1 MAKKKRKKKN
11 HFKKFLSLLII
22 FIIIG
27 VVGVLGYKSY
37 QELNSLK
44 EDLSTYTFNPPDIKD
59 DKLELPITINDQ
71 IKIEWNSSNQE
82 VIKNDGTIIRPD
94 FEAGDTT
101 VTLTGTLKFSFKE
114 LLSATLFDIFVPN
127 IENIVF
133 DVPVMAKVAK
143 PIDKI
148 QNVYDRLSLIEQ
160 TYDSIILPTQA
171 CYEDIVITWDSDRPD
186 IMDYTGQVNRPDTDT
201 IVTLKATIK
210 CQDVSL
216 DKEFK
221 LAVLCEE
228 QLINV
233 VDDHFDNQA
242 STSTYKQIVSTNNVT
257 YNNARIIAQEE
268 IKESE
273 DLNATTP
280 SIIRLR
286 NKEDSNGAQ
295 ENDSNIGCFVIND
308 IMNPKSFAFDYQ
320 FSGSQSSKGS
330 KLYIYITD
338 LLNNK
343 IDKKEIEVIHQDT
356 FITLDF
362 DLSMYQSVSIKVEHI
377 DTWKTDT
384 YIDIDNVIVNTKVS
398 IELVKEW
405 VINNTPSNVSNSFIL
420 PFTTIYGGSIV
431 WESSSSNLTSYGYVN
446 KTEETQKII
455 LSGTVTYL
463 DSSSNITIE
472 VTINGKTTKE
482 ALEVYFIDIGKYGA
496 GDCGESIYIK
506 YGNIDIVV
514 DAGDNFTDSKKAI
527 NEVINKHLQDGI
539 IDYVIATHPD
549 GDHIGGM
556 ASLFETYTI
565 KNLIK
570 FEGTYHTKKYQNME
584 QAYLEEKCNVYQIQS
599 DIIDLNKQDKFIEL
613 SSDIY
618 ISFVDTTYYDNSE
631 SNGKSIVF
639 TITAYGKKVL
649 MTGDADNASGHTDLE
664 MQYMHNVG
672 DVDILKVVHH
682 GTANGTSKAFLE
694 AVDPEVAII
703 CNGNYLGNKHGHPT
717 PTAINNLYSYD
728 SEMLVY
734 AICGGGTVDG
744 IVDTKNITYK
754 CSSEDRFNQRNGTI
768 SLFIDNNGYR
778 LESEYYSNNMIEL
791 KNTNYYQKIEQ
802 SNLFSYI
809 K

>member
-11 HFKKFLSLLII
+11 HFKRFLLVLIV

-27 VVGVLGYKSY
+27 VIGVLGYKSY
-37 QELNSLK
+37 QELNELK
-44 EDLSTYTFNPPDIKD
+44 QDLNAFTFETPEIIN
-59 DKLELPITINDQ
+59 DKIELPISINEN

-82 VIKNDGTIIRPD
+82 VIKNDGTVSRPD
-94 FEAGDTT
+94 FEEGDTT
-101 VTLTGTLKFSFKE
+101 VTLTGTIKFTFKE
-114 LLSATLFDIFVPN
+114 LLSETLFDFFIKDL
-127 IENIVF
+127 ENIVF
-133 DVPVMAKVAK
+133 DVPVSAKTAT
-143 PIDKI
+143 PMDKV
-148 QNVYDRLSLIEQ
+148 QNVYDRLTLIEQ
-160 TYDSIILPTQA
+160 TYDSITLPTQA
-171 CYEDIVITWDSDRPD
+171 CYEDILIEWTSSNAS
-186 IMDYTGQVNRPDTDT
+186 IIDYNGKVNNPGNDT
-201 IVTLKATIK
+201 IVTLTATIN
-210 CQDVSL
+210 CQDASV

-221 LAVLCEE
+221 LVVLSSE
-228 QLINV
+228 QVINM
-233 VDDHFDNQA
+233 VDDNFDNQA
-242 STSTYKQIVSTNNVT
+242 PTSNYKQIVSTNNVI

-268 IKESE
+268 VEESE

-280 SIIRLR
+280 SIIRMR
-286 NKEDSNGAQ
+286 NKDDSNGAE
-295 ENDSNIGCFVIND
+295 ENDVNIGSFLINNVL
-308 IMNPKSFAFDYQ
+308 NPKSFSFDYQ
-320 FSGSQSSKGS
+320 FSGSQSSNGS
-330 KLYIYITD
+330 QLYIYITN
-338 LLNNK
+338 LLNNEVEK
-343 IDKKEIEVIHQDT
+343 IEIEVLHQES
-356 FITLDF
+356 FITKEI
-362 DLSMYQSVSIKVEHI
+362 DLSMYKSISIKVEHV
-377 DTWKTDT
+377 DSWKTVT

-398 IELVKEW
+398 LDLLEEW
-405 VINNTPSNVSNSFIL
+405 VINNTPSNVNNSFIL

-431 WESSSSNLTSYGYVN
+431 WQSPSDNLTSFGYVN
-446 KTEETQKII
+446 KTDETQKII
-455 LSGTVTYL
+455 LTATVTYL
-463 DSSSNITIE
+463 DSSSQITIE
-472 VTINGKTTKE
+472 VTINGKTTKQ
-482 ALEVYFIDIGKYGA
+482 ALEIYFIDIGKYGA

-527 NEVINKHLQDGI
+527 NEVINQHLQDGI

-584 QAYLEEKCNVYQIQS
+584 KAYLEEQCNVYQIKS
-599 DIIDLNKQDKFIEL
+599 DIMDLNKQDKFIEL

-618 ISFVDTTYYDNSE
+618 ISFVDTMYYENSE

-664 MQYMHNVG
+664 NKYMNSVG

-682 GTANGTSKAFLE
+682 GTANGTSKEFLE
-694 AVDPEVAII
+694 AIDPEVAII

-717 PTAINNLYSYD
+717 PTAIYNLYNYD
-728 SEMLVY
+728 SNMLVY
-734 AICGGGTVDG
+734 AICGGGTIDG
-744 IVDTKNITYK
+744 TVDTKNITYK

-768 SLFIDNNGYR
+768 SLYIDNNGYR
-778 LESEYYSNNMIEL
+778 LESEYYEDQMMEL
-791 KNTNYYQKIEQ
+791 KNTLYYQSIEQ